1 MTRLYS
7 SAHESSYNY
16 STLGVGGCRVFS
28 TLANF
33 KIYAPASINVNVN
46 GPVRSYYEE
55 GIPENTHIDAE
66 STKTIFE

>member
-1 MTRLYS
+1 MLSDLTMFF
-7 SAHESSYNY
+7 
-16 STLGVGGCRVFS
+16 GGCRVFS

-46 GPVRSYYEE
+46 GPARSYYEE
-55 GIPENTHIDAE
+55 GIPENMHIDAE